1 MCPFVTFTCELLAD
15 PAYASSAVE
24 IRKAFD
30 ALDLEGDGNPDA
42 IEFARAV
49 EWICNQRRHSVDE
62 RMAKLHALSSLR
74 GKVRINDLR
83 EWCGW

>member
-1 MCPFVTFTCELLAD
+1 MSPFDTFIAELLAD
-15 PAYASSAVE
+15 PAYAFSACE

-30 ALDLEGDGNPDA
+30 AVDIEGDGKTDA
-42 IEFARAV
+42 IELARAI
-49 EWICNQRRHSVDE
+49 EWICNQRQHSVDE

-74 GKVRINDLR
+74 GKVRINNLR